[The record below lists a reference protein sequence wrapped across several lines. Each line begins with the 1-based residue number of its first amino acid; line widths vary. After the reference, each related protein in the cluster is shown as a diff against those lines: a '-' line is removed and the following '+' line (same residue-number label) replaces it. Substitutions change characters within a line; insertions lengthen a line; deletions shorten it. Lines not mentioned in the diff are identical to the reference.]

1 MGGDAVLFREGGLG
15 RDGVTWEN
23 NASSSR
29 SNTQV
34 PQPLSLQFD
43 SSLLLSV
50 FIGIQPPNVILSVV
64 QTFDFNLEENRH
76 NPTRKQA
83 ASRKRSRSAPETPLT
98 LERSLVCCREQC
110 TKEPWHRSGCGPT
123 AERPA
128 ALKAECGSAVDCG
141 CPGSSASL
149 GCVHQLSR
157 KFLVCPWAGQ
167 GWASLGLG
175 SLVCKTLEVGRR
187 VSREFCPKRFVWVP
201 SRGGQRPGGP
211 WRRGA
216 AAVAR
221 GGWAEAAIN
230 SLLPTQVKTHVCA
243 KDQEGRPPCSTPA
256 TRPA

>member
-128 ALKAECGSAVDCG
+128 ALKAECGSAANSWCAPGQGRAGPPWAWVLWSVKLWRLEGEFQESSAPNALSG
-141 CPGSSASL
+141 CP
-149 GCVHQLSR
+149 
-157 KFLVCPWAGQ
+157 LVVDKGQ
-167 GWASLGLG
+167 MVPGVVERQQWRGVGGGRLPL
-175 SLVCKTLEVGRR
+175 TL
-187 VSREFCPKRFVWVP
+187 CYQHK
-201 SRGGQRPGGP
+201 
-211 WRRGA
+211 
-216 AAVAR
+216 
-221 GGWAEAAIN
+221 
-230 SLLPTQVKTHVCA
+230 
-243 KDQEGRPPCSTPA
+243 
-256 TRPA
+256 